1 MILQF
6 SFGNILSFKE
16 QASLSM
22 VASSLKEPRLDN
34 DGVMM
39 MGDTNLGVLCS
50 AVVFGANASG
60 KSNVIKAFQ
69 FFRDFI
75 IGSFKNVQAGEPIPV
90 ENFRLSTATIDDPSS
105 FELVFLCK
113 GNQYRYGFEADHQAV
128 RREWLYRKA
137 CRKRAKEVE
146 LFFRE
151 GESTQVHTTYGM
163 MQDIVN
169 RKMVRNNALC
179 LSVAAQLNDPTAA
192 EIMQWMTG
200 TAVVSCS
207 DEDTMWR
214 DAIRHFDDEQMRQ
227 RIVAFSKYADLGID
241 NIEKNGNN
249 LQSVHTQ
256 YDADGNAMKSI
267 IFPFA
272 ENESEGTVK
281 YFALAYPIIHALDT
295 GERLVVDEFD
305 SKLHPLLTSS
315 IIALFSSVETNPLH
329 AQLIFTTHDSNLL
342 GTNLFRRDQI
352 WFTEKDRYGAS
363 SLYSLA
369 EYKVRGGAAFERDY
383 LSGRYGAT
391 PIIGNLASIFT
402 NKEKNA

>member
-1 MILQF
+1 MK
-6 SFGNILSFKE
+6 S
-16 QASLSM
+16 AS
-22 VASSLKEPRLDN
+22 E
-34 DGVMM
+34 
-39 MGDTNLGVLCS
+39 
-50 AVVFGANASG
+50 
-60 KSNVIKAFQ
+60 
-69 FFRDFI
+69 
-75 IGSFKNVQAGEPIPV
+75 
-90 ENFRLSTATIDDPSS
+90 PSS
-105 FELVFLCK
+105 FELIFISS

-179 LSVAAQLNDPTAA
+179 LSVAAQLNDPTAV

-391 PIIGNLASIFT
+391 PIIVNLASIFT

>member
-6 SFGNILSFKE
+6 SFGNVLSFKE
-16 QASLSM
+16 PATLSM
-22 VASSLKEPRLDN
+22 VASSLKEPRLNN
-34 DGVMM
+34 DSVIIMD
-39 MGDTNLGVLCS
+39 DTNLGVLSS
-50 AVVFGANASG
+50 AVIFGANASG

-75 IGSFKNVQAGEPIPV
+75 IGSFKNVQAGEQIPV
-90 ENFRLSTATIDDPSS
+90 ENFRLSTYSIDEPSS
-105 FELVFLCK
+105 FEIIFLCN
-113 GNQYRYGFEADHQAV
+113 GNQYRYGFEVDHKAV
-128 RREWLYRKA
+128 SREWLYRKA

-151 GESTQVHTTYGM
+151 GEHTQVHTTYGM

-179 LSVAAQLNDPTAA
+179 LSVAAQLNDPIAV
-192 EIMQWMTG
+192 EIMQWMTS

-207 DEDTMWR
+207 DEDTMWK

-256 YDADGNAMKSI
+256 YDAQGNVIKSI
-267 IFPFA
+267 IFPFT

-295 GERLVVDEFD
+295 GGRLVVDEFD

-315 IIALFSSVETNPLH
+315 VISLFSSVETNPLH

-342 GTNLFRRDQI
+342 GANLFRRDQI

-402 NKEKNA
+402 NKQKNA